1 MGLLARAMTAAEAR
15 PIRES
20 ITGDDSTMTTWQIDS
35 THSHVEFAVRH
46 LMISTVRGRFGAL
59 AGTVELDEQNPAQL
73 KLSVAIDAASID
85 TREERRDA
93 HLRSADFL
101 ETSRFPV
108 IAFDGVGVTGDIS
121 DRFQL
126 RGNLTI
132 HGVTQPVTL
141 EVTSEGRGNDPW
153 GNERAGYSARTRI
166 RRSDFGLTWNQL
178 LEAGGVAVGDE
189 IKITIDVELVRQVEA
204 ASVTAAV

>member
-1 MGLLARAMTAAEAR
+1 
-15 PIRES
+15 
-20 ITGDDSTMTTWQIDS
+20 MTTWQIDPA
-35 THSHVEFAVRH
+35 HSHVEFAVRH

-59 AGTVELDEQNPAQL
+59 AGSMTLDDHNPSAL

-101 ETSRFPV
+101 DTGRFPV
-108 IAFDGVGVTGDIS
+108 IAFDGTGVSGNLDGS
-121 DRFQL
+121 FQL

-132 HGVTQPVTL
+132 HGVTRPVTL

-153 GNERAGYSARTRI
+153 GNERAGYSAKTRI
-166 RRSDFGLTWNQL
+166 RRSEFGLTWNQL
-178 LEAGGVAVGDE
+178 LEAGGVAVGDD
-189 IKITIDVELVRQVEA
+189 ISITIDVELVRQVEA
-204 ASVTAAV
+204 AAVVGVA